1 MGKSWVAQDDWG
13 LEPEARWQLEPI
25 RWSGDLEPLSGPLPT
40 IEAGGEGEGALRD
53 SPKSF

>member
-1 MGKSWVAQDDWG
+1 MAQDDWG